1 MDTKPEPGTWGAVT
15 RATGEEHERFKRA
28 LNKLSFTPEEFATYG
43 PLIIFIKYAECMKE
57 LREDEPEKNISGQ
70 SK

>member
-1 MDTKPEPGTWGAVT
+1 MDTKPEPGTYGAIT
-15 RATGEEHERFKRA
+15 RSTEEECQKFKSA